1 MNQTT
6 REQSAIEELKQKL
19 PVFAA
24 EYAVDE
30 DDDLD
35 AIFAATELLEEDL
48 GLGDRWILYEN
59 FTVDT
64 EGYPRAVVEIEVF
77 TDASESDF
85 KSAEA
90 VYEAGF

>member
-1 MNQTT
+1 MNH
-6 REQSAIEELKQKL
+6 EEVISSLKESL
-19 PVFAA
+19 DVFAA

-48 GLGDRWILYEN
+48 GLGERWILYEN
-59 FTVDT
+59 FIVDT

-77 TDASESDF
+77 TDAKELDF
-85 KSAEA
+85 EQAEA
-90 VYEAGF
+90 VYEAGY